1 MMYVYAIIFVYDTM
15 IIIIIIMIV
24 ISVMEELFQENTS
37 EYTVFDFNLNN
48 LFG

>member
-1 MMYVYAIIFVYDTM
+1 MMYAVIFVYSIV
-15 IIIIIIMIV
+15 IIIIIVIV
-24 ISVMEELFQENTS
+24 ISVMEELFQENTYS